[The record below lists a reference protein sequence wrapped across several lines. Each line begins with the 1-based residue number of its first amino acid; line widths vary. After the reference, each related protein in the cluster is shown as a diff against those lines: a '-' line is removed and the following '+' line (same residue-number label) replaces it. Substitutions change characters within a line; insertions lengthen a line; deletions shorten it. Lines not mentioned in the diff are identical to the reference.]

1 MVINPV
7 TLFLVINILSPREM
21 SKYDIYSELNSIDY
35 VNIGSSHARDAFNY
49 DDYPNSINLG
59 FGSQRMYYGLKILEA
74 IEDKLDSQ
82 STIIIPISI
91 FSFCG
96 QFDGPNQ
103 RYLGFLSREELG
115 ITYEEEL
122 LERYL
127 PYLGINKTELLF
139 NRSVN
144 QILEFLD
151 NGNDRAIFHIELT
164 YDCGVID
171 ESILQRTES
180 FIQRNIEKRII
191 FVITPYFESYW
202 TPILVEGVVVNR
214 VYETV
219 VQIVNEYGLEFY
231 DYSSDSS
238 FRKSNELFRDSDH
251 MNGSGAVEF
260 TKMFINQ
267 IESDRDK

>member
-7 TLFLVINILSPREM
+7 TIFLVINVLSPREM
-21 SKYDIYSELNSIDY
+21 SIYDIYSELDRIDY

-96 QFDGPNQ
+96 QFDGPSQ

-115 ITYEEEL
+115 ITYEEKL
-122 LERYL
+122 LESYF
-127 PYLGINKTELLF
+127 PYLGINRTELLL
-139 NRSVN
+139 NRSDEKIKN
-144 QILEFLD
+144 FLD
-151 NGNDRAIFHIELT
+151 NGNDRARYHIELT

-171 ESILQRTES
+171 ESILHRMES

-219 VQIVNEYGLEFY
+219 VQIVDEYGLEFY

-238 FRKSNELFRDSDH
+238 FRKSNELFRDSNH
-251 MNGSGAVEF
+251 MNGIGALEF

>member
-7 TLFLVINILSPREM
+7 TLFLVINVLSPREM
-21 SKYDIYSELNSIDY
+21 SRYDIYSELNRIDY
-35 VNIGSSHARDAFNY
+35 VNIGSSHAQSAFNY
-49 DDYPNSINLG
+49 DNYSNSINLG

-96 QFDGPNQ
+96 QFDGPSQ

-122 LERYL
+122 LERYF
-127 PYLGINKTELLF
+127 PYLGINRTELLF
-139 NRSVN
+139 NRSDN
-144 QILEFLD
+144 QILDYLD
-151 NGNDRAIFHIELT
+151 NGNDRAIYHIERT

-171 ESILQRTES
+171 ESILHRTES

-214 VYETV
+214 IYDTV
-219 VQIVNEYGLEFY
+219 LQIVNEYGLEFY
-231 DYSSDSS
+231 DYSNNTR
-238 FRKSNELFRDSDH
+238 FRNSTELFRDSDH
-251 MNGSGAVEF
+251 MNGSGAIEF
-260 TKMFINQ
+260 TQMFINQ